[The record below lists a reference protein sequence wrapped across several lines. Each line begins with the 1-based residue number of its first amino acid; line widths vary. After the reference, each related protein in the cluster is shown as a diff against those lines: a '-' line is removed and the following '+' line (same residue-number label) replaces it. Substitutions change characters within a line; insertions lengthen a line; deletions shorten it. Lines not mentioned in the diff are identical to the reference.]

1 MNSSSALMSAGEAL
15 ARIEHTL
22 DLVDA
27 RRADLAPQDRLAWLR
42 LARRV
47 QGRVE
52 ALTVQLT
59 AEAEQTQSSLRASGT
74 PLASWLGVGE
84 NLSRREA
91 AAAVLQARTIAEHPA
106 VGRAATAGRVSPGQ
120 AQAIGRVL
128 AEVAPQLP
136 AERRSEAED
145 RLIELAG
152 TLSSAELSR
161 CATRVLAEFATPDE
175 DAREQRLQ
183 QLAEAGYRRRSLRF
197 FREAAAI
204 RFEGVLPLIEGEA
217 FVALIS
223 THGEA
228 LRRSAIEARDP
239 FSELSPDQ
247 RRADALMSLLKAA
260 QQTRPEPG
268 VGQARVVVRL
278 DYAAL
283 QAAAAGA
290 GLIREGEQLAAGE
303 LRRICCEAELLP
315 AVLGGASEVLDVG
328 RASRLV
334 TPGLRVALGQ
344 RDGGCTFPGCDV
356 PESACE
362 AHHLIPW
369 WAAGRTSLG
378 NMSLLCHHHH
388 ALVEPAKFG
397 TRDQWEL
404 RIAADGLPE
413 FLPPARLDRLRRPVR
428 HRRLGGSGR
437 LADDPDTGRLGHEA
451 DTGRLAHETDTGPLA
466 HETDTGPLAHET
478 DTGPLAHKADT
489 GRLAHKADTGRLAH
503 KADTGRLAHKADT
516 GRASPVVSG

>member
-1 MNSSSALMSAGEAL
+1 MFDFVVGCDENRGVNTSSALISAGEAL
-15 ARIEHTL
+15 TQIEHTL

-27 RRADLAPQDRLAWLR
+27 RRADLAPHDRLAWLR

-59 AEAEQTQSSLRASGT
+59 AEAEQSQASLRATGT

-91 AAAVLQARTIAEHPA
+91 AAAVLQARTLAEHPA

-128 AEVAPQLP
+128 AEVGPQLP
-136 AERRSEAED
+136 AERRAEAES
-145 RLIELAG
+145 RLIELAE
-152 TLSSAELSR
+152 TLDSAELGR
-161 CATRVLAEFATPDE
+161 CASRVLAEFAAPSE
-175 DAREQRLQ
+175 DAHEKRLQ

-197 FREAAAI
+197 FREAAVI
-204 RFEGVLPLIEGEA
+204 RFEGVLPLLEGEA
-217 FVALIS
+217 FVALVS
-223 THGEA
+223 SHGEA

-247 RRADALMSLLKAA
+247 RRADALISLLKAA

-278 DYAAL
+278 TYADL

-290 GLIREGEQLAAGE
+290 GLIREGEQLSAGE

-315 AVLGGASEVLDVG
+315 AVLGAASEVLDVG

-362 AHHLIPW
+362 AHHLTPW
-369 WAAGRTSLG
+369 WAGGSTSLG
-378 NMSLLCHHHH
+378 NLSLLCHHHH

-413 FLPPARLDRLRRPVR
+413 FIPPARLDPLRRPVR

-437 LADDPDTGRLGHEA
+437 LAGEPDIG
-451 DTGRLAHETDTGPLA
+451 
-466 HETDTGPLAHET
+466 
-478 DTGPLAHKADT
+478 
-489 GRLAHKADTGRLAH
+489 
-503 KADTGRLAHKADT
+503 
-516 GRASPVVSG
+516 GRAGEPDAHPAASTRSAGAADGSG